1 MLFKTSMYD
10 TSPSAK
16 LPNPNLSRQANRIE
30 SYPMKQASTIQIKS
44 NTETSAGDGESSIAR
59 RLEVKL
65 SGMRRPHP

>member
-1 MLFKTSMYD
+1 MRITGTFPEHACL
-10 TSPSAK
+10 
-16 LPNPNLSRQANRIE
+16 QIE